1 MSEKKRKS
9 HSEEDT
15 SASKRSKTSPEN
27 AAAKPKPLL
36 SGKEH
41 EDLRRFL
48 RERKKFLVR
57 QPHFELTAVGHA
69 ASTSTTADNGSQSS
83 SGAILA
89 SDVQLLLLYLMMG
102 DKIQDAEIG

>member
-9 HSEEDT
+9 QGEEDT

-27 AAAKPKPLL
+27 TAAKPKPLL

-57 QPHFELTAVGHA
+57 QPHFELTAIGRA
-69 ASTSTTADNGSQSS
+69 ALTDRRCSS
-83 SGAILA
+83 SSSEAIMA
-89 SDVQLLLLYLMMG
+89 SDVKLLLLYLMMG
-102 DKIQDAEIG
+102 DKMQEAEIG

>member
-9 HSEEDT
+9 QGEEDT

-27 AAAKPKPLL
+27 TAAAAKPKPLL

-57 QPHFELTAVGHA
+57 QPHFELTAIGRA
-69 ASTSTTADNGSQSS
+69 ASTDGQFSS
-83 SGAILA
+83 SSSEAIMA
-89 SDVQLLLLYLMMG
+89 SDVKLLLLYLMMG
-102 DKIQDAEIG
+102 DKMQDAEIG